1 MISLIVP
8 HMPFEESDKALE
20 ELLSSVVG
28 VDEKL
33 IIVNDGIGYAKA
45 VNIGFKLAR
54 GDYFIV
60 SNNDCKLIDGT
71 LRSLPDELGV
81 SVPLITP
88 EARDNNPRCFFCLPR
103 WVYEK
108 VGGFDEDFE
117 GGYWEDDDFINRL
130 NENRIPISLNHR
142 IEVEHLNGGGLTM
155 KKIGEQEH
163 FDKNKEIYDKK
174 WS

>member
-1 MISLIVP
+1 
-8 HMPFEESDKALE
+8 
-20 ELLSSVVG
+20 
-28 VDEKL
+28 
-33 IIVNDGIGYAKA
+33 
-45 VNIGFKLAR
+45 
-54 GDYFIV
+54 
-60 SNNDCKLIDGT
+60 
-71 LRSLPDELGV
+71 
-81 SVPLITP
+81 
-88 EARDNNPRCFFCLPR
+88 LPR

-163 FDKNKEIYDKK
+163 FDKNKEI
-174 WS
+174 